1 MLRKSHKLL
10 LLALG
15 ILLVLVGVYALLGY
29 RYAPG
34 FVREQAVAW
43 VREAYGR
50 ELQLGNIRTDPFRL
64 QLEVSDVRLPD
75 ADGQEMLGLR
85 RAFIDLQLSSLWRRA
100 WVFRAVELD
109 QPDIRAVVR
118 QDGTLNL
125 VDLANPRNAAPP
137 PPEPEPPPRLW
148 IQSLQVREGEVDYL
162 VADRAEP
169 LVKRIAPIAFA
180 LEDFRTTAEG
190 GQFFLTASTAAA
202 ERFEWRG
209 HFALT
214 PSVTSTGQ
222 ISIAG
227 LQLTTLAGLLPE
239 ALPMAVNAG
248 SIDLSGDYGLT
259 LDEEPD
265 FTLRLPNFSISG
277 PAIGRR
283 GARQNSIDATR
294 VGLDGMEFDLA
305 ARTLRAPLLS
315 VDGLTVR
322 GSLDG
327 QRQLDLME
335 LMGEPGATESGAAT
349 TPSTNEGQAPP
360 DWKVGV
366 DAVQVRAARVELED
380 RGIAERPHFRLDPL
394 DVSTGP
400 VSLDLAQPIEVKLAA
415 RMNDAARIEIEGR
428 VAPQPLDAEVK
439 IGLQDAPLAM
449 LQPYILPVAD
459 LTIRSGTIGTR
470 GQLTVATRK
479 PEQPPVIGF
488 DGDVTLQRLHSVDN
502 TLGEDLLNLRRVQVS
517 RMRYRSE
524 PASLNI
530 ERIVAQEPYA
540 RVVISREQILNIS
553 AVFDPEGA
561 AAQRAAFL
569 AAEQGE
575 AVPERKETRA
585 ERRRREKAEK
595 AAKEERAAQA
605 AAEAALPDPP
615 ETFPVRIGEV
625 RVENG
630 RMNFSDFN
638 IQPNFSAEILDLTG
652 SISRLSSA
660 HSSRASVEL
669 AGNVGEFSPV
679 AIEGSVQPF
688 AFDRFTDIGLK
699 FENIALPVFNPYSG
713 AFAGYNI
720 AKGSLTTDLRYQI
733 EQRKLQADHHIRI
746 DQLEWGD
753 AAENKGEATL
763 PVKFATVLLRDRHGV
778 INLDVPVSGSLDD
791 PQLRVGPIVWQ
802 IIKNIIV
809 KAATAPFALL
819 GALFSGA
826 EDAQFVD
833 FQPGDATLDP
843 AAAER
848 LAQLARSLAEKP
860 GIALDIPLGAVAEL
874 DRPALQERRFQQ
886 ALQEAAGGSVG
897 EDAEGPAYASLTAA
911 QKREALSG
919 WYRTRK
925 RPLPAI
931 PPPPAPP
938 EGTSR
943 SERRELADQAAVEF
957 LEADLRQALGEV
969 ADPELEQLAQARSA
983 AVQGALLRGGELEE
997 SRVFIV
1003 RADRVKAEEGRVRLQ
1018 LELK

>member
-1 MLRKSHKLL
+1 MLRGSHKLL
-10 LLALG
+10 LLTLG
-15 ILLVLVGVYALLGY
+15 VMLVLLGVYALLGY

-34 FVREQAVAW
+34 FVRKQATAW

-50 ELQLGNIRTDPFRL
+50 ELQLGTIRTDPFRL
-64 QLEVSDVRLPD
+64 QLEIADVRLPD
-75 ADGQEMLGLR
+75 AGGQEMLGLR
-85 RAFIDLQLSSLWRRA
+85 RAFIDLQVSSLWRRA

-109 QPDIRAVVR
+109 QPDVRAVVR
-118 QDGTLNL
+118 EDGSLNL
-125 VDLANPRNAAPP
+125 VDLANPRNAPPP

-162 VADRAEP
+162 VAARAEP

-202 ERFEWRG
+202 EQFEWRG
-209 HFALT
+209 HFALA
-214 PSVTSTGQ
+214 PRVTSTGQ

-227 LQLTTLAGLLPE
+227 LQLATVAGLLPE
-239 ALPMAVNAG
+239 GLPMAVNAG
-248 SIDLSGDYGLT
+248 TIDLSGGYGLA

-265 FTLRLPNFSISG
+265 FTLQLPRLAISG
-277 PAIGRR
+277 TAIGRR
-283 GARQNSIDATR
+283 GVDENLIAASR
-294 VGLDGMEFDLA
+294 VALDGMEFNLA

-315 VDGLTVR
+315 VEGLDVR
-322 GSLDG
+322 GSLDA

-335 LMGEPGATESGAAT
+335 LMGEEAVTQPSSASPADEATQPAGWT
-349 TPSTNEGQAPP
+349 
-360 DWKVGV
+360 VGV

-380 RGIAERPHFRLDPL
+380 RGIAERPRFQLDPL
-394 DVSTGP
+394 DVTTGP
-400 VSLDLAQPIEVKLAA
+400 VSLDLAQPVELKLAA
-415 RMNDAARIEIEGR
+415 RMNDAATIAIEGR
-428 VAPQPLDAEVK
+428 VVPQPLDASLR
-439 IGLQDAPLAM
+439 INLQDARLAM

-470 GQLTVATRK
+470 GQLTLVTK
-479 PEQPPVIGF
+479 DPEQPPVIGF

-502 TLGEDLLNLRRVQVS
+502 TLGEDLVNLRRVQVS
-517 RMRYRSE
+517 RMRYRSD
-524 PASLNI
+524 PASLAI
-530 ERIVAQEPYA
+530 ERILAQEPYA

-561 AAQRAAFL
+561 AAQRTAFL
-569 AAEQGE
+569 AAQQGE
-575 AVPERKETRA
+575 AIPERKETRA
-585 ERRRREKAEK
+585 QRRRREKAEK
-595 AAKEERAAQA
+595 AARQERAAQA
-605 AAEAALPDPP
+605 AAQAALPDPP
-615 ETFPVRIGEV
+615 ETFPVRIGEI

-638 IQPNFSAEILDLTG
+638 IQPNFSAEILALNG

-660 HSSRASVEL
+660 HSSQASVEL

-679 AIEGSVQPF
+679 AIQGSIQPF

-713 AFAGYNI
+713 EFAGYNI
-720 AKGSLTTDLRYQI
+720 AKGSLTTELRYRI
-733 EQRKLQADHHIRI
+733 DQRKLQADHHIRI
-746 DQLEWGD
+746 DQLEWGE

-791 PQLRVGPIVWQ
+791 PELRVGPIVWQ

-833 FQPGDATLDP
+833 FQPGDALLDP

-848 LAQLARSLAEKP
+848 LAQLAKSLAEKP
-860 GIALDIPLGAVAEL
+860 GIALDIPLGTVADL
-874 DRPALQERRFQQ
+874 DRPALQERRFQS
-886 ALQEAAGGSVG
+886 ALEEAATGDAG
-897 EDAEGPAYASLTAA
+897 EDAQEVPAYASLTAA
-911 QKREALSG
+911 QKRAALSG
-919 WYRTRK
+919 WYDARK
-925 RPLPAI
+925 RPVPEI
-931 PPPPAPP
+931 PPAPAPP
-938 EGTSR
+938 EGASR

-983 AVQGALLRGGELEE
+983 AVQGALLRGGELEG

>member
-1 MLRKSHKLL
+1 MLRRSHKLL
-10 LLALG
+10 LLTLG
-15 ILLVLVGVYALLGY
+15 ILLVLVGAYALLGY

-34 FVREQAVAW
+34 FVREQAVAY

-50 ELQLGNIRTDPFRL
+50 ELQLGTIRTDPFRL

-75 ADGQEMLGLR
+75 ADGQDMLGLR

-118 QDGTLNL
+118 EDGSLNL

-162 VADRAEP
+162 VAARAEP

-214 PSVTSTGQ
+214 PSVVSTGQ

-227 LQLTTLAGLLPE
+227 LQLTTVAGLLPE

-248 SIDLSGDYGLT
+248 SIDLSGDYGLA

-265 FTLRLPNFSISG
+265 FKLRLPNLAISG

-283 GARQNSIDATR
+283 GARENSIAASR
-294 VGLDGMEFDLA
+294 VALDGMEFDLA
-305 ARTLRAPLLS
+305 AGTVRAPLLS
-315 VDGLTVR
+315 VEGLTVR
-322 GSLDG
+322 ASLDE

-335 LMGEPGATESGAAT
+335 LMGGEAAPEAGT
-349 TPSTNEGQAPP
+349 VTSSAGDAPAP
-360 DWKVGV
+360 ADWKMSV
-366 DAVQVRAARVELED
+366 DAVQVGAARVELED
-380 RGIAERPHFRLDPL
+380 RGIAERPRFRLDPL
-394 DVSTGP
+394 DISTGP
-400 VSLDLAQPIEVKLAA
+400 VSLDLAQPVDMKLAA
-415 RMNDAARIEIEGR
+415 RMNEAARIDVEGR
-428 VAPQPLDAEVK
+428 LVPKPLDAQLK

-470 GQLTVATRK
+470 GQLTVATKK

-502 TLGEDLLNLRRVQVS
+502 TLGEDLLNLKRVQVS

-524 PASLNI
+524 PASLTI
-530 ERIVAQEPYA
+530 ERILAQEPYA

-561 AAQRAAFL
+561 AVQRAAFL

-595 AAKEERAAQA
+595 VAKQERAAQA

-660 HSSRASVEL
+660 HSSSASVEL

-679 AIEGSVQPF
+679 AIQGSVQPF
-688 AFDRFTDIGLK
+688 AFDRFTDIGFK

-720 AKGSLTTDLRYQI
+720 AKGSLTTDLRYRI

-746 DQLEWGD
+746 DQLEWGE

-860 GIALDIPLGAVAEL
+860 GIALDIPLGAVADL

-886 ALQEAAGGSVG
+886 ALQEAAGGSDG

-925 RPLPAI
+925 RPLPTI

-938 EGTSR
+938 EGASR

-957 LEADLRQALGEV
+957 LEADLRQTLGEV